1 MHEYSIIAHLI
12 ALCEENAESANAK
25 KINKVFIEVGERS
38 AVEVDLLQSAFEVFK
53 ADCAKFGEDCA
64 LIIKKVPVELR
75 CQNCNANF
83 KANGL
88 QYGIC
93 IECGGSEVEIVK
105 GMELDLV
112 RLEME
117 GGNDG

>member
-12 ALCEENAESANAK
+12 ALCEENAKSASAK
-25 KINKVFIEVGERS
+25 KINKVFIKVGERS
-38 AVEVDLLQSAFEVFK
+38 AVEAELLQSAFEVFK
-53 ADCAKFGEDCA
+53 LDSAKFTLDSA
-64 LIIKKVPVELR
+64 LIIEKVPVELH
-75 CQNCNANF
+75 CKNCNANF

-88 QYGIC
+88 EYGIC
-93 IECGGSEVEIVK
+93 LECKSSEVEIIR

-117 GGNDG
+117 GE

>member
-12 ALCEENAESANAK
+12 ALCEENAESASAK
-25 KINKVFIEVGERS
+25 KINKVFIKVGERS
-38 AVEVDLLQSAFEVFK
+38 AVEADLLQSAFEVFK
-53 ADCAKFGEDCA
+53 VDSAKFALDSA
-64 LIIKKVPVELR
+64 LIIEKVAVELH

-88 QYGIC
+88 EYGIC
-93 IECGGSEVEIVK
+93 LKCGSTEVEIIK

-117 GGNDG
+117 GE

>member
-12 ALCEENAESANAK
+12 ALCEENAESAHAK
-25 KINKVFIEVGERS
+25 KINKVFIKVGERS
-38 AVEVDLLQSAFEVFK
+38 AVEADLLKSAFEVFK
-53 ADCAKFGEDCA
+53 LDSAKFGVDSA
-64 LIIKKVPVELR
+64 LIIEKVPVELH
-75 CQNCNANF
+75 CKNCNANF

-88 QYGIC
+88 EYGIC
-93 IECGGSEVEIVK
+93 LHCKSNEVEIIK

-117 GGNDG
+117 GE

>member
-12 ALCEENAESANAK
+12 ALCEENAESARAT
-25 KINKVFIEVGERS
+25 KINKVFIKVGERS
-38 AVEVDLLQSAFEVFK
+38 AVEADLLQSAFEVFK
-53 ADCAKFGEDCA
+53 ADSAKFGADSA
-64 LIIKKVPVELR
+64 LIIEKVPVELY
-75 CQNCNANF
+75 CKNCNANF

-88 QYGIC
+88 EYGIC
-93 IECGGSEVEIVK
+93 LHCKSNEVEITQ

-117 GGNDG
+117 GE